1 MNERKGS
8 RIGMIISGGIIG
20 AVVGVLAAIL
30 LIKSSEE
37 EEPRFDSKQGIQL
50 GLGLISLL
58 RSLVKGPHR

>member
-20 AVVGVLAAIL
+20 AVVGVISAIL

-37 EEPRFDSKQGIQL
+37 EPRFDSKQGVQL

-58 RSLVKGPHR
+58 RSLVKGSNR

>member
-20 AVVGVLAAIL
+20 AVVGVIAAIL

-37 EEPRFDSKQGIQL
+37 EPRFNSRQGVQL

-58 RSLVKGPHR
+58 RSLVKGPNQ

>member
-20 AVVGVLAAIL
+20 AVVGVISVIL
-30 LIKSSEE
+30 LIKSSE
-37 EEPRFDSKQGIQL
+37 EEPRFDSKQGVQL

-58 RSLVKGPHR
+58 RSLVKGPNR

>member
-1 MNERKGS
+1 MNERKDS

-20 AVVGVLAAIL
+20 AVVGVIAAIL

-37 EEPRFDSKQGIQL
+37 EPRFDSKQGVQL

-58 RSLVKGPHR
+58 RSLVKGPNR

>member
-1 MNERKGS
+1 MNEKKGS

-20 AVVGVLAAIL
+20 AVVGVIAAIL

-37 EEPRFDSKQGIQL
+37 EPRFDSRQGVQL

-58 RSLVKGPHR
+58 RSLVKGPNR

>member
-20 AVVGVLAAIL
+20 AVVGVISAIL

-37 EEPRFDSKQGIQL
+37 EPRFDSKQGVQL

-58 RSLVKGPHR
+58 RSLVKGPNR

>member
-8 RIGMIISGGIIG
+8 RIGIIISGGIIG
-20 AVVGVLAAIL
+20 AVVGMIAAIL

-37 EEPRFDSKQGIQL
+37 ETRFDSKQGVQL

-58 RSLVKGPHR
+58 RSLAKGPPR